1 MKRKRTVGAVKKA
14 IEEMAVDSCQ
24 WSVVS
29 FQLSESSEVSE
40 ETVSKGQSRGIIR
53 QDEALRMLKFLNVE
67 KSFNAFRAPHTGLAA
82 DSCFEVFSSASRFEA
97 RH

>member
-1 MKRKRTVGAVKKA
+1 M
-14 IEEMAVDSCQ
+14 
-24 WSVVS
+24 SVFS
-29 FQLSESSEVSE
+29 FQFSVISGQLSENSEVSE

-53 QDEALRMLKFLNVE
+53 QDEALRMLKFLYVE
-67 KSFNAFRAPHTGLAA
+67 KSFNALRAPHTGLAA